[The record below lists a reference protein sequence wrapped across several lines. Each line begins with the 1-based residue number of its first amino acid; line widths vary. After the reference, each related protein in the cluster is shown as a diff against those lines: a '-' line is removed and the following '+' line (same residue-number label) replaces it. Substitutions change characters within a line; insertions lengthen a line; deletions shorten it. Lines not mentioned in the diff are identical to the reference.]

1 MVSVAIDSQLEL
13 QPISYAPAS
22 ASFAK
27 RDSVPVCEAETQIDI
42 EDLID

>member
-1 MVSVAIDSQLEL
+1 MMSVAIDSQLEL
-13 QPISYAPAS
+13 QPISYAS